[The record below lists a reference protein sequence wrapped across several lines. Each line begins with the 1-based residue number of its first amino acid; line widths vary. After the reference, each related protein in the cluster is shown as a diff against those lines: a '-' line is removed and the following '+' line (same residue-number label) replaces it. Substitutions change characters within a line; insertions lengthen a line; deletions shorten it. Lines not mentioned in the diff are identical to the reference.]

1 MPHTHTSLY
10 IVHVLYLFLFFS
22 PSLCHSTSVHS
33 SLSFFFF
40 VSSPLLSP
48 LLSQATEPELL
59 GPALHQKV
67 SKLYQ
72 RHRYGRC
79 NDNHTHTHTVTCV
92 LYIMLRVIRLHNYS
106 NVIIVAF
113 LEQCQL
119 QRLNWCTSNWLNNY
133 QNMVMNPYRKLWVLM
148 VLALS

>member
-1 MPHTHTSLY
+1 MHLNHSHKNDNNSTEQAHHTHTHTSLY
-10 IVHVLYLFLFFS
+10 IVHVLYLFLSFS
-22 PSLCHSTSVHS
+22 PLPSVILLLYIPL

-72 RHRYGRC
+72 RHRYSRY
-79 NDNHTHTHTVTCV
+79 NDNHTHTHMVTCV
-92 LYIMLRVIRLHNYS
+92 IMLRVIHLHNYS

-119 QRLNWCTSNWLNNY
+119 QRLN
-133 QNMVMNPYRKLWVLM
+133 
-148 VLALS
+148 